1 MNFFTAKNVAQNTL
15 NSPINKQLLDG
26 IKSKFNAFKY
36 LSVQMNH
43 FNMSKDLPSNYN
55 LLIIQHNTSKTELYA
70 VVLDRPKAT
79 GNVPGAKKT
88 QTSASNTTK
97 AQVIKLKTDPFELT
111 HLKHQWKQWKQDL
124 QAFNLK
130 IEFQLNNDLI
140 RKSES
145 NTERKISNFFRS
157 DDYVNDSL
165 KHYLSTSNAVNIL
178 HFLYECI

>member
-1 MNFFTAKNVAQNTL
+1 MNFYSAKNVTQNAL
-15 NSPINKQLLDG
+15 NSPIIKQLMDG
-26 IKSKFNAFKY
+26 IRSKFNAFKY
-36 LSVQMNH
+36 LNVQMNH

-55 LLIIQHNTSKTELYA
+55 LLIIQHNSSKSELYA
-70 VVLDRPKAT
+70 AVLDRSKGTA
-79 GNVPGAKKT
+79 NAPGAKKT

-140 RKSES
+140 RKSE
-145 NTERKISNFFRS
+145 NNLETKRS
-157 DDYVNDSL
+157 DFSRSHDYLNDSL
-165 KHYLSTSNAVNIL
+165 KHYLSTSNAVN
-178 HFLYECI
+178 LYFAI